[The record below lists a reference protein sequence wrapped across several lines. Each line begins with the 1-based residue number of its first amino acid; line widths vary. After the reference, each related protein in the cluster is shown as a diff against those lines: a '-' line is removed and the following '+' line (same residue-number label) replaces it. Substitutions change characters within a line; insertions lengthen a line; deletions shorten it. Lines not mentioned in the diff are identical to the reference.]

1 MPKIVWEKGKPPTLL
16 VGIQIGAATTE
27 NSTEVPLKKKKQTKH
42 RATVWFCNH
51 TPGNMSREN

>member
-27 NSTEVPLKKKKQTKH
+27 NSTEVPFKKKT
-42 RATVWFCNH
+42 N
-51 TPGNMSREN
+51 